1 MFKLQRSGPGSL
13 CVRALAIIHGGSS
26 VTLTCVEPQ
35 PQLLLLT
42 EQRALATYMQAI
54 GKFCHFLQSNKI
66 YVHFPL
72 EYSFNLRVHNIAR
85 YSLLFTNNGARNA
98 ILC

>member
-13 CVRALAIIHGGSS
+13 SVRALAIVHGGSS
-26 VTLTCVEPQ
+26 VALTCVEPQ

-54 GKFCHFLQSNKI
+54 GKFCYFLQSNDI
-66 YVHFPL
+66 YM
-72 EYSFNLRVHNIAR
+72 
-85 YSLLFTNNGARNA
+85 FTFRLNSPS
-98 ILC
+98 I